1 MKTLY
6 LNLLFY
12 TACCLLLFSSC
23 EIKDNTPC
31 AAQYTY
37 HYLKDW
43 EKTTVPYFTN
53 PDFDTLRFITPNK
66 DTVRFNLIGIDS
78 SWYVEDENRNPNPD
92 GCPDW
97 HYYETLT
104 GKYQSNKSNIIF
116 KVAIKAKSKFW
127 LIPNVEFVIG
137 SYTFS
142 CSLVTFGQK
151 NYIDYIGNFNVNGID
166 HQGVHFVYNPPNK
179 QIKAYLNSISG
190 LILVDDRDVNQTYS
204 IIQ

>member
-116 KVAIKAKSKFW
+116 KVAIKAKSANRLTPHLQINLSNYAF
-127 LIPNVEFVIG
+127 L
-137 SYTFS
+137 
-142 CSLVTFGQK
+142 CSLIDFGQK
-151 NYIDYIGNFNVNGID
+151 NYIDYIGNYTTNGIEYHD
-166 HQGVHFVYNPPNK
+166 VHYVYNPDK
-179 QIKAYLNSISG
+179 EQVKVYLNKAAG
-190 LILVDDRDVNQTYS
+190 LIFLDDKELNQNYS
-204 IIQ
+204 LCY